1 MGNPLTMHL
10 GLGREYSG
18 KGSLQV
24 CCATHIHWLATDG
37 ERMLTWMSL
46 WIDTGYFYWHLK

>member
-10 GLGREYSG
+10 GLGRKYSG